1 MVFACPAYMKRLS
14 SRGEGVTPRSL
25 SALDAYLINYAQ
37 GSYALGGAR
46 LAASPM
52 LFPSLSRSPTGNEGP
67 LYAKDAVVSRSSVL
81 VRWSGHMHAVDLH
94 LDRLL

>member
-37 GSYALGGAR
+37 GGSYALAGAR

-52 LFPSLSRSPTGNEGP
+52 LFPSLSRSPTGADGP
-67 LYAKDAVVSRSSVL
+67 IYGKETVVRAN
-81 VRWSGHMHAVDLH
+81 SGITACRAAMCCC
-94 LDRLL
+94 